1 MEVNKVKNCLLYKR
15 NPTKTK
21 KIAVITVT
29 MKCTPDYPKYGDLN
43 SLHVMDY
50 YKNSGEMLR

>member
-1 MEVNKVKNCLLYKR
+1 M
-15 NPTKTK
+15 
-21 KIAVITVT
+21 T